1 MVVMTEPL
9 LRANMLTKHFVTPR
23 TAQTVKA
30 VNGVSFDMF
39 AGKTVGM
46 VGESGS
52 GKSTVGRMVVRL
64 LKPTQGSVAFRGQ
77 DISSLPDRAIRKLR
91 VDLQM
96 VFQDPW
102 SALNPRMRVK
112 RIIQEPLLLHSK
124 LSNSERSDRA
134 EVIARS
140 VHLNTD
146 LLTRFPGE
154 LSGGQLQRVC
164 IARAI
169 ATNPGLIVLDEP
181 TSSLD
186 LSVRAGI
193 LDLLQE
199 LRENTG
205 AAMLFI
211 SHDLGTVR
219 LVSDHILVLYLG
231 HIIESG
237 PMNKVFDEPAH
248 PYTQTL
254 LSAHLP
260 ADPHADLHR
269 HLLDGEIPSPIDM
282 PPGCPFSTRCPLVRE
297 DCRTALPPMIDIDDG
312 AQRAACIRIPEGTNK
327 VIR

>member
-1 MVVMTEPL
+1 MNEPI
-9 LRANMLTKHFVTPR
+9 LRAEGLTKHFTTPR
-23 TAQTVKA
+23 SGQIVRA
-30 VNGVSFDMF
+30 VNGVGFEMF

-64 LKPTQGSVAFRGQ
+64 LKPTEGTVTFRNR
-77 DISSLPDRAIRKLR
+77 DIAALSGRAVRDLR
-91 VDLQM
+91 SDLQM

-102 SALNPRMRVK
+102 SSLNPRMRVK
-112 RIIQEPLLLHSK
+112 RLIEEPLLLHSK
-124 LSNSERSDRA
+124 MSAGERSDRV
-134 EVIARS
+134 EGIARS
-140 VHLNTD
+140 VRMSTQ

-193 LDLLQE
+193 LELLQE
-199 LRENTG
+199 LREKSG

-219 LVSDHILVLYLG
+219 LVSDYILVLYLG
-231 HIIESG
+231 HIVESG
-237 PMNKVFDEPAH
+237 PMDKVFDSPSH

-260 ADPHADLHR
+260 ADPKVTLKR
-269 HLLDGEIPSPIDM
+269 HLLKGEIPSPIDM
-282 PPGCPFSTRCPLVRE
+282 PPGCPFQTRCPLVRE
-297 DCRTALPPMIDIDDG
+297 DCKRVLPPLTPVGDAG
-312 AQRAACIRIPEGTNK
+312 QQAACIRIAEGTNK
-327 VIR
+327 VPL

>member
-1 MVVMTEPL
+1 MTEPL
-9 LRANMLTKHFVTPR
+9 LRADKLTKHFVTPR
-23 TAQTVKA
+23 TGQTVRA
-30 VNGVSFDMF
+30 VNGVSFEMF
-39 AGKTVGM
+39 AGQTVGM

-64 LKPTQGSVAFRGQ
+64 LKPTQGSVTFRGR
-77 DISSLPDRAIRKLR
+77 DIAPLRDRAVRALR
-91 VDLQM
+91 SDLQM

-124 LSNSERSDRA
+124 LSDSERSDRV
-134 EVIARS
+134 EEIARS
-140 VHLNTD
+140 VRLNTD

-169 ATNPGLIVLDEP
+169 ATSPGLIVLDEP

-199 LRENTG
+199 LREETG

-231 HIIESG
+231 HIVESG
-237 PMNKVFDEPAH
+237 PMAKVFDEPAH

-260 ADPHADLHR
+260 ADPRTQLHR
-269 HLLDGEIPSPIDM
+269 HLLEGEIPSPIDM
-282 PPGCPFSTRCPLVRE
+282 PPGCPFSTRCPLVRDE
-297 DCRTALPPMIDIDDG
+297 CRTALPPMVDIGDG
-312 AQRAACIRIPEGTNK
+312 AQRAACIRIREGSNQ
-327 VIR
+327 VPL

>member
-1 MVVMTEPL
+1 MTEPL
-9 LRANMLTKHFVTPR
+9 LRAAGLTKHFVTAR
-23 TAQTVKA
+23 TGQVVRA
-30 VNGVSFDMF
+30 VNGVGFEMF
-39 AGKTVGM
+39 AGQTVGM

-64 LKPTQGSVAFRGQ
+64 LRPTEGVVTFRNREIANLRGRAVR
-77 DISSLPDRAIRKLR
+77 SLRS
-91 VDLQM
+91 DLQM

-102 SALNPRMRVK
+102 SSLNPRMRVS
-112 RIIQEPLLLHSK
+112 RLIEEPLLLHSP
-124 LSNSERSDRA
+124 LSRKERSERA
-134 EVIARS
+134 EDIARS
-140 VHLNTD
+140 VRLNTD
-146 LLTRFPGE
+146 LLSRFPGE

-169 ATNPGLIVLDEP
+169 ATDPGLIVLDEP

-199 LRENTG
+199 LREKTG

-231 HIIESG
+231 HIVESG
-237 PMNKVFDEPAH
+237 PMAKVFDEPAH

-260 ADPHADLHR
+260 ADPKIELHR
-269 HLLDGEIPSPIDM
+269 HLLKGEIPSPIDM
-282 PPGCPFSTRCPLVRE
+282 PPGCPFSTRCPLVRDE
-297 DCRTALPPMIDIDDG
+297 CRTALPKMIDIGDG
-312 AQRAACIRIPEGTNK
+312 TQRAACIRIPEGTNQ
-327 VIR
+327 IPL